1 MLLNFAY
8 EIRKVVNRVLAKIL
22 YCIEAEHAVTLELRF
37 GEKLVSRALVR
48 KCFAPCKIFVDVARF
63 IAESYWAL
71 RTSKQCAAHGGQLQP
86 VFKFTSYMDAT
97 NRAPSAPL
105 PLLMGVVL
113 RSCVAR
119 AQPHRGRLGFQLG
132 CDRIQLGIQ
141 TLASQRVLLQW
152 ALWRFQGAVNGPAI
166 HHRGQDCAEITRATK
181 SELGQP
187 NENEACSSGDASK
200 AAAAT
205 ETLRS
210 KINRRAG
217 CTP

>member
-48 KCFAPCKIFVDVARF
+48 KCFAPCKIFVDVTRF
-63 IAESYWAL
+63 IAESYWAV

-97 NRAPSAPL
+97 NRAPSALL

-119 AQPHRGRLGFQLG
+119 AQPPPGPLRLSAWL
-132 CDRIQLGIQ
+132 RSHPAWHP

-152 ALWRFQGAVNGPAI
+152 ALWRFRKAVNGPAI
-166 HHRGQDCAEITRATK
+166 HHRGQDCAEITR
-181 SELGQP
+181 QQR
-187 NENEACSSGDASK
+187 AS
-200 AAAAT
+200 
-205 ETLRS
+205 
-210 KINRRAG
+210 
-217 CTP
+217 